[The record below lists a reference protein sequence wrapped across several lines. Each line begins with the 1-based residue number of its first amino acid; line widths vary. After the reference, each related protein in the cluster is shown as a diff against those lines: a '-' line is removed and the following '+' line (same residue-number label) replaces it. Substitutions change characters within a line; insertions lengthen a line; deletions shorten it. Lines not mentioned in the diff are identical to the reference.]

1 MTLVR
6 QIDVDSYGL
15 CYPGSKNKY
24 VKRMPRILRPIC
36 VDLFGGGGAI
46 SHYLARHGAERVIY
60 NDKNKI
66 CATVFSAALRGDFPE
81 EDWTVLSQKE
91 RLDLLQ
97 QSAVN
102 GFLLQY
108 SPGSPKKSTYNPLGK
123 KKSYGDPF
131 VQRVNRFRRIRNAGI
146 ADRIAIVS
154 ADYSA
159 FEAMRSSPAVAWYID
174 PPYCGEVGGYDV
186 ARDWTWRWCDDIVGP
201 IVGFDSRVPAG
212 DGWRE
217 LWRVEQQMSR
227 SSRHYVTLCFYRP
240 AREPTE
246 ADIAATAE
254 QIDMLDAFGGIG

>member
-6 QIDVDSYGL
+6 QIDADSYGL

-36 VDLFGGGGAI
+36 IDLFGGGGAI
-46 SHYLARHGAERVIY
+46 SHYLARHGAERVIF

-66 CATVFSAALRGDFPE
+66 CAAAFAAALRGEFPE
-81 EDWTVLSQKE
+81 EDLNQLSNAE
-91 RLDLLQ
+91 RASLVEASPVHD
-97 QSAVN
+97 
-102 GFLLQY
+102 FLLSFRPTDRRSY
-108 SPGSPKKSTYNPLGK
+108 VKSQP
-123 KKSYGDPF
+123 SYER
-131 VQRVNRFRRIRNAGI
+131 RVNRFRRCRNAGI

-159 FEAMRSSPAVAWYID
+159 FEAMRPSPDVAWYID
-174 PPYCGEVGGYDV
+174 PPYCDAVGY
-186 ARDWTWRWCDDIVGP
+186 AMPCDWSWRWCDDIAGP
-201 IVGFDSRVPAG
+201 IVGFDSRVPSG

-217 LWRVEQQMSR
+217 LWRVEQQSSR
-227 SSRHYVTLCFYRP
+227 SARHFLTVCFFRP

-254 QIDMLDAFGGIG
+254 QLDMLDAFGALG